1 MLLRGLIFKI
11 DVEVDILWSNN
22 FVICH
27 SICIDLVILII
38 NSEEISVL
46 VDDYMFNALR

>member
-11 DVEVDILWSNN
+11 DVKVDILWSDN

-46 VDDYMFNALR
+46 VDDNMFNALR